1 MKLTLENV
9 KAACR
14 AAYEAGTLIA
24 QHPHLEYGYERTD
37 NGEDCHCA
45 IGCALDRE
53 TLDYINEN
61 NWHESILL
69 ALSLYGVV
77 EVDENEF
84 PALSAIQQEHDNWLR
99 ALRGDVEGY
108 IPENAI
114 AIAYRDD
121 FLQLIKE

>member
-61 NWHESILL
+61 NWHESFLC
-69 ALSLYGVV
+69 ALSRCGVV
-77 EVDENEF
+77 EVDEKEL
-84 PALSAIQQEHDNWLR
+84 PALSAIQKGHDDWLR
-99 ALRGDVEGY
+99 ALSGYAEGY
-108 IPENAI
+108 IPEN

>member
-45 IGCALDRE
+45 IGCALDRP
-53 TLDYINEN
+53 TLDKIHEK
-61 NWHESILL
+61 NWHVLLIDSLVYHGMVEVNEDELL
-69 ALSLYGVV
+69 ALI
-77 EVDENEF
+77 
-84 PALSAIQQEHDNWLR
+84 AIQNAHDAWWAADAADEQSWKIEACN
-99 ALRGDVEGY
+99 Y
-108 IPENAI
+108 
-114 AIAYRDD
+114 